1 MVLCDTTARP
11 PRPPPRPTHNPHIKE
26 LVRPRGC
33 LIAIICGGKH
43 RIGSLHGVF
52 CSVQYMGCES
62 WFGSFKVMLCWL
74 CNDVMRGCL
83 QSHCW
88 GADKSIVRDRVVK
101 YPHLQSVKGG
111 RLVNILDKIPNPD
124 AWHATRGSGLCY
136 RGSVLWLNLT
146 FSCCVFSLWWT
157 LTIDGVV
164 TLLEFLC

>member
-11 PRPPPRPTHNPHIKE
+11 HHPPPRPTHNPHIKE

-88 GADKSIVRDRVVK
+88 GADKSIVRDIVVK
-101 YPHLQSVKGG
+101 YPDLQSVKGG
-111 RLVNILDKIPNPD
+111 RLENILFGKYFGQNPQP
-124 AWHATRGSGLCY
+124 WRVTRDTWVGA
-136 RGSVLWLNLT
+136 
-146 FSCCVFSLWWT
+146 
-157 LTIDGVV
+157 
-164 TLLEFLC
+164 LLPWISFVIESDV